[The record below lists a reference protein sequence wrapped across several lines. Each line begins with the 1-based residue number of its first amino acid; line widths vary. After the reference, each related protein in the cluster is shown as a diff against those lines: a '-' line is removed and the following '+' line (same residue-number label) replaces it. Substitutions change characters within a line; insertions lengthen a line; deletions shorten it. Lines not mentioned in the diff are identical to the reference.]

1 MEAQE
6 FRTLYHAEAIKGEKA
21 AYFLRWVIALIILA
35 AALLMVVTGRYIE
48 AVPFSFGLLGV
59 LIVYNLALT
68 VLYRRGQLDNPVIKY
83 VSVTIDITLITCNQY
98 ITSLYGSE
106 LAVATF
112 ATILLYP
119 VLLLY
124 ATLRHDRRL
133 IIFATLYTIVAFNL
147 AYFVRYPS
155 LDPDLVQRVAS
166 ADPMGQFYK
175 SIYIALFGFSLLLVP
190 RTIRNLIQRQAYL
203 LNKQMENTIQLKLHE
218 QREAQLVESLYKFV
232 SKEVAEKMLRDPSL
246 LAGRTVHITAL
257 FVDIRGFTTYC
268 ATRPAKDILDF
279 LNRFYEEVSDAIK
292 RHGGLINK
300 YLGDAVFAIFGAP
313 DDMEEPEVRAL
324 RACIDVLSGVDR
336 CFDEFRDQF
345 GIDLK
350 IGIGMDSGDALV
362 GNVGSTDRIEYTA
375 LGDVV
380 NMASRYEKLNKRFNT
395 RIVFSTP
402 VRTAIYGRI
411 DGYQLRD
418 LGRHTIR
425 GAAEDRDLFTL
436 EGIGDQR

>member
-1 MEAQE
+1 METQE
-6 FRTLYHAEAIKGEKA
+6 FRTLFHAEAIKGEKA
-21 AYFLRWVIALIILA
+21 AYFLRWVIVLTVLPGAT
-35 AALLMVVTGRYIE
+35 LMLVTGRYLG
-48 AVPFSFGLLGV
+48 AVPYSFGLVGV
-59 LIVYNLALT
+59 TIAYNIVLT
-68 VLYRRGQLDNPVIKY
+68 VLYRRDGLDNPVVKY
-83 VSVTIDITLITCNQY
+83 VSVTLDISLITFNHL
-98 ITSLYGSE
+98 ITSIYASE

-133 IIFATLYTIVAFNL
+133 IVYATVYTIVVFNL
-147 AYFVRYPS
+147 VYFIRYPD
-155 LDPDLVQRVAS
+155 LDPELVRRVAS
-166 ADPMGQFYK
+166 ADPMGQLYK
-175 SIYIALFGFSLLLVP
+175 SIYIAVFGISLLLVP
-190 RTIRNLIQRQAYL
+190 RTIRNLIQRQAEL
-203 LNKQMENTIQLKLHE
+203 MNQQMEQTIQLKLHE

-246 LAGRTVHITAL
+246 LAGRTVHIAAL
-257 FVDIRGFTTYC
+257 FVDIRGFTSYC
-268 ATRPAKDILDF
+268 ATRPAGTILDF
-279 LNRFYEEVSDAIK
+279 LNRFYEEVADAIK

-336 CFDEFRDQF
+336 SYQEFADSFDIELR
-345 GIDLK
+345 

-380 NMASRYEKLNKRFNT
+380 NMASRYEKLNKRFET
-395 RIVFSTP
+395 RLLFAEP
-402 VRTAIYGRI
+402 VRAAIEGRI
-411 DGYQLRD
+411 DDYAVRP
-418 LGRHTIR
+418 LGKHAVR
-425 GAAEDRDLFTL
+425 GAAGERDLYTL
-436 EGIGDQR
+436 EAIGEQR